1 MNVWATLKIVSR
13 EETYMHARVAFFN
26 INAGKREEA
35 VSLFRDD
42 VVPAA
47 KKQKGFSGGLLL
59 TDPATGKGISI
70 GLWDT
75 EADMLATEKSG
86 FYLGWVE
93 KFQNVFANP
102 PLMEHY
108 EVSSKDM

>member
-1 MNVWATLKIVSR
+1 
-13 EETYMHARVAFFN
+13 MHARVVFFN
-26 INAGKREEA
+26 VKAGKMEQA

-47 KKQKGFSGGLLL
+47 KQQKDFSGGLLL
-59 TDPATGKGISI
+59 TDPATGRGISI

-75 EADMLATEKSG
+75 EVAMLSTEKSG
-86 FYLGWVE
+86 FYRGWVD
-93 KFQNVFANP
+93 KFQHILANP
-102 PLMEHY
+102 PVMEHY